1 MKIRARVSDLWR
13 DGHGGWSEN
22 ASWARETIV
31 EVPDDASDIA
41 ISRKVKAAL
50 GITGMKSDHWCFS
63 DYGPW
68 RDGCIGAYAYIVEGG
83 EA

>member
-1 MKIRARVSDLWR
+1 MKIRARVADLMH
-13 DGHGGWSEN
+13 DGWGWSEN

-31 EVPDDASDIA
+31 EVPDDSSDLA

-50 GITGMKSDHWCFS
+50 GITGMRTDCWCVSDF
-63 DYGPW
+63 GPW
-68 RDGCIGAYAYIVEGG
+68 RDGSIGAYALVWEGG

>member
-1 MKIRARVSDLWR
+1 MKIRARVADLMH
-13 DGHGGWSEN
+13 DGLGWSEN

-31 EVPDDASDIA
+31 EVPDDSSDLM

-50 GITGMKSDHWCFS
+50 GITGMRSDCWCAS
-63 DYGPW
+63 EYGPW
-68 RDGCIGAYAYIVEGG
+68 RDGCVGAYADVVEVG

>member
-1 MKIRARVSDLWR
+1 MKIRAKVADLWR
-13 DGHGGWSEN
+13 DECGWSEN

-31 EVPDDASDIA
+31 EVPDDASDLA
-41 ISRKVKAAL
+41 ILRKVKASL
-50 GITGMKSDHWCFS
+50 GITGMRADHWCTS

-68 RDGCIGAYAYIVEGG
+68 RDGSIGAYADIVEGG

>member
-1 MKIRARVSDLWR
+1 MKIRARIADLMH
-13 DGHGGWSEN
+13 DGWGWSEN

-31 EVPDDASDIA
+31 EVPDDASDLA
-41 ISRKVKAAL
+41 ISRKVKASL
-50 GITGMKSDHWCFS
+50 GITGMRSDCWCAS

-68 RDGCIGAYAYIVEGG
+68 RCGCVGAYADVIERG